1 LNFLLIRASDFQKQ
15 HEIGIFGT
23 ATMSHPP
30 LGLLNIGAILE
41 QNGHNVEIIDFYS
54 DTDPLSRLKNSVNS
68 SDVVGISVYSEECK
82 SAIDICTKIKEIDE
96 NIPLIIGGP
105 HCIFSKNGSLYSFP
119 KADIS
124 VAGEGEY
131 VSLDIAKYLEGTQN
145 LSEIPGIFYREKN
158 SIKSGKPIEV
168 IKNLDDLPFPA
179 RHLVEKY
186 TYGVYSFGYK
196 LRQKVTSII
205 TSRGCPFHCKFCARY
220 GNSIKDWGFRTR
232 SSENVFREIQEISE
246 KYKSLWIVDDNFL
259 ADKKRAIKICDMIID
274 SGINIDL
281 YIEGARVDS
290 ANEELYK
297 KLKKAGT
304 KLLGFGIESMNQDIL
319 DFYNKKITIQ
329 QIENSLHLAN
339 KMDFLTYG
347 SFILGAPIE
356 TKEHIEKTIKSAC
369 KLPLD
374 FANFEPLFY
383 RRGSQLWDEAVKDKK
398 ITSDVEYFFADSQ
411 KGFGNFTRQE
421 LFEFKKK
428 AIKRFYLRFN
438 FLFRHLSKSFT
449 RRDFSL
455 LLNGSRFLFRL
466 KNIDYQN

>member
-1 LNFLLIRASDFQKQ
+1 MNFLLLRASDFQQKQ
-15 HEIGIFGT
+15 KTGIFGT
-23 ATMSHPP
+23 AKMSHPP
-30 LGLLNIGAILE
+30 LGLLSIGAILE
-41 QNGHNVEIIDFYS
+41 QNDHNVEIIDFYTNNAPIS
-54 DTDPLSRLKNSVNS
+54 HLKNSVIS
-68 SDVVGISVYSEECK
+68 SDVVGISVYSEEYK
-82 SAIDICTKIKEIDE
+82 SAIEICTKIKGIDK

-105 HCIFSKNGSLYSFP
+105 HCIFSKNGSLNSFP
-119 KADIS
+119 QADIS
-124 VAGEGEY
+124 VVGEGEY
-131 VSLDIAKYLEGTQN
+131 VTLEIAKYLEGNQK
-145 LSEIPGIFYREKN
+145 LSEIPGIFFRDKN
-158 SIKSGKPIEV
+158 IIKSGKPIKV

-179 RHLVEKY
+179 RHLVDKY
-186 TYGVYSFGYK
+186 TYGIYSFGYK
-196 LRQKVTSII
+196 MRQKVTSII
-205 TSRGCPFHCKFCARY
+205 TSRGCPFNCKFCARY

-232 SSENVFREIQEISE
+232 SANNVFREIQEISE

-259 ADKKRAIKICDMIID
+259 ADKKRAMRICNMLID

-290 ANEELYK
+290 ADEELYK

-304 KLLGFGIESMNQDIL
+304 KLLGYGIESMNQDIL
-319 DFYNKKITIQ
+319 DFYNKKISIQ
-329 QIENSLHLAN
+329 QIKNSLHLAN

-356 TKEHIEKTIKSAC
+356 TKEHIENTINLAC

-383 RRGSQLWDEAVKDKK
+383 RKGSQLYNEAVKDKK

-411 KGFGNFTRQE
+411 KGFGNFTRHE
-421 LFEFKKK
+421 LLEYKKE
-428 AIKRFYLRFN
+428 AINRFYLRLN
-438 FLFRHLSKSFT
+438 FLFRHLYKSLI

-466 KNIDYQN
+466 KNIGNQS